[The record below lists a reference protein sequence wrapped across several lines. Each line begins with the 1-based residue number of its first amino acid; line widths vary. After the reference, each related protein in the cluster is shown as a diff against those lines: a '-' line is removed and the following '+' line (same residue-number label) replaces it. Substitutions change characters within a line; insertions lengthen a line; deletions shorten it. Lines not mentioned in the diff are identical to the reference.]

1 MKKICAGILTVTMV
15 LAMCLAG
22 QAAQSAYRIKIA
34 HLLAESDDAHQGYL
48 ALKKM
53 LEERSGGRFNVQ
65 IFPNATLG
73 ATDEEHAELVNTNA
87 VQISLCGFF
96 SLPNINHSLG
106 HFAVM
111 DLPYLFRTDAE
122 YYAFIDSDYGKAML
136 RDVLQ
141 KTGNILINTSFLR
154 SWQCLTT
161 TKTPVYTPSDLRNLK
176 ILSQSPKVFQS
187 TVAAWGGNV
196 TSIPFAEIY
205 TAMQQGAVDGHLRPI
220 NLHISQRFYEVQ
232 KYVTL
237 VNQCGMVVCSLV
249 SNRFVESLPPDLK
262 EIFLA
267 SLADY
272 EQIMRKFGETRQV
285 ESVKQMADAGL
296 TVIEPTREQRQQW
309 IDASQP
315 VFAAMEDVI
324 GKDVIMKA
332 KEIIAPLRK

>member
-1 MKKICAGILTVTMV
+1 MRKVCVVFVALVMV
-15 LAMCLAG
+15 LSMCLVS
-22 QAAQSAYRIKIA
+22 QAAQKTYNIKIA

-53 LEERSGGRFNVQ
+53 LEERSNSQFKVQ
-65 IFPNATLG
+65 IFPSAALG

-96 SLPNINHSLG
+96 SLPNINQGLG
-106 HFAVM
+106 YFAVM
-111 DLPYLFRTDAE
+111 DLPYLFQTDAE
-122 YYAFIDSDYGKAML
+122 YYAFIDSNYGKAML
-136 RDVLQ
+136 ADVLK
-141 KTGNILINTSFLR
+141 KTGNIMINTSFLR

-161 TKTPVYTPSDLRNLK
+161 TKVPVCLPADMKNLK
-176 ILSQSPKVFQS
+176 ILSQSPKVFQG

-232 KYVTL
+232 KYVTM

-249 SNRFVESLPPDLK
+249 SNKFMESLSPDLRK
-262 EIFLA
+262 IFL
-267 SLADY
+267 SCMADY
-272 EQIMRKFGETRQV
+272 EQIMRKFGETRQA
-285 ESVKQMADAGL
+285 ESVKQMFEFGL
-296 TVIEPTREQRQQW
+296 TVIDLTKEQRQQW

-315 VFAAMEDVI
+315 VYVEMEERI
-324 GKDVIMKA
+324 GKDVIAKA

>member
-1 MKKICAGILTVTMV
+1 MKKICVLLVVLVMV
-15 LAMCLAG
+15 LSLCVTG
-22 QAAQSAYRIKIA
+22 QAAQKTYTIKIA

-53 LEERSGGRFNVQ
+53 LEERSNGRFKVQ
-65 IFPNATLG
+65 IFPTATLG
-73 ATDEEHAELVNTNA
+73 ATDEEHAELINTNS

-96 SLPNINHSLG
+96 SLPNINKSLG
-106 HFAVM
+106 HFSVM
-111 DLPYLFRTDAE
+111 DLPYMFRTDAE
-122 YYAFIDSDYGKAML
+122 YYAFIDSDYGKQML
-136 RDVLQ
+136 ADVLK

-161 TKTPVYTPSDLRNLK
+161 TKVPVYAPADMKNLK

-237 VNQCGMVVCSLV
+237 VNQCGMVVCSLI
-249 SNRFVESLPPDLK
+249 SNEFVESLPADLK

-267 SLADY
+267 SLQEY
-272 EQIMRKFGETRQV
+272 EQIMRKYGEFRQA
-285 ESVKQMADAGL
+285 ESVKQMTANGL
-296 TVIEPTREQRQQW
+296 TVIDLTPEQKQVW
-309 IDASQP
+309 IDAAQP
-315 VFAAMEDVI
+315 VYAEMEERI
-324 GKDVIMKA
+324 GKDVIAKA
-332 KEIIAPLRK
+332 REIIAPLRK